1 MHKHT
6 HAHTIHT
13 QILKMIG
20 ARLVTR
26 QSINWTRRSALYSKF
41 HYSTTKQV
49 TSQVL
54 PAAATFLPAID
65 TASSKESSDRG
76 RSLLALGL
84 FLLASPLLL
93 SPQRSTQ
100 PTECCGIVGVVAK
113 PQKRSTGF
121 TARDFLIEGL
131 TVLKNRGYDSAG
143 VATVGDING
152 KVSEEVRSITS
163 CHITSSRTLFTFSSV
178 HL

>member
-1 MHKHT
+1 
-6 HAHTIHT
+6 
-13 QILKMIG
+13 MIG

-26 QSINWTRRSALYSKF
+26 QSINWTRRSAISSKF
-41 HYSTTKQV
+41 HYST

-54 PAAATFLPAID
+54 PAAATFLPAIA
-65 TASSKESSDRG
+65 TASSKESSDPG

-84 FLLASPLLL
+84 ILLASPLLL

-152 KVSEEVRSITS
+152 KVREEVRSIHFLSHHVIPNPLHLFICSPLTRPSSTS
-163 CHITSSRTLFTFSSV
+163 PHLLLSSSSSSS
-178 HL
+178 